1 MRKSGQKTQ
10 NRAPPAFRKGA
21 LPVELQLVRRNGVK
35 DDLLRSITDVA
46 TYCTRYFRKDGGRGK
61 KVRVVDWER

>member
-1 MRKSGQKTQ
+1 MTKSGQKTH

-21 LPVELQLVRRNGVK
+21 LPVELQVVRRNGMP
-35 DDLLRSITDVA
+35 DDLLSRITDVA
-46 TYCTRYFRKDGGRGK
+46 TYCTRYFRKDRGRGK